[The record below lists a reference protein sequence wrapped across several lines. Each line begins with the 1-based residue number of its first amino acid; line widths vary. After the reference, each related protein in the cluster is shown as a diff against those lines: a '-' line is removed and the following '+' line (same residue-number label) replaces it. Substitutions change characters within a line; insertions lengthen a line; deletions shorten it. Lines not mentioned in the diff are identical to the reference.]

1 MARHQHNLSHVLI
14 LLEDGEKR
22 VPYLES
28 ETHDHDLPEDSVGPH
43 THYIFPPGG
52 IFYVNSDGENVSG
65 PLMKDGA
72 YL

>member
-1 MARHQHNLSHVLI
+1 MKHSHSLSHTVAI
-14 LLEDGEKR
+14 EGGEVR
-22 VPYLES
+22 NYNEG

-65 PLMKDGA
+65 PLMKDGE